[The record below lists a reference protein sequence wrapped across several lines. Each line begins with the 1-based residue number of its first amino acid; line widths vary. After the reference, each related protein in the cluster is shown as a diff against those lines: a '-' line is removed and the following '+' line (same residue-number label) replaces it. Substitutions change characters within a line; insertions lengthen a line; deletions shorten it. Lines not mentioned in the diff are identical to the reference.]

1 MKLPRN
7 GREYA
12 KWDVE
17 GVPVGGT
24 LEARFN
30 GAGSWHTLELVD
42 GTTHRLLV
50 AGPDAD
56 PGTAVVLSADRND
69 VEIRLTDF
77 PEIVVRNGGDI
88 RLDPPAPAA

>member
-12 KWDVE
+12 EWTVE
-17 GVPVGGT
+17 GVPVGGV

-30 GAGSWHTLELVD
+30 GTGDWHVLSEAN
-42 GTTHRLLV
+42 GAHRLLV

-56 PGTAVVLSADRND
+56 PGTAVVLTADRND
-69 VEIRLTDF
+69 VEIRLTDL
-77 PEIVVRNGGDI
+77 PEIVVRGGGQI